1 MPGANYD
8 YSKAFLATGSTA
20 YAFGE
25 LVKPVAGTTLAQAQC
40 ARLAAGTDFV
50 LGVAQENLDVAK
62 VLTGKAFIGVALE
75 GAAKV
80 IFDGGTVP
88 AIGDYMTIGTT
99 TKTRVA
105 RLGTQPAPA
114 GAFQNIQIVGICF
127 SVPAIAG
134 DIFDIW
140 LTPAMRV

>member
-1 MPGANYD
+1 MPGSNYD

-25 LVKPVAGTTLAQAQC
+25 LVKPAVGATLQPAQC
-40 ARLAAGTDFV
+40 ARVSAITDFV

-62 VLTGKAFIGVALE
+62 VLTGKAYIGVALE

-88 AIGDYMTIGTT
+88 AIGDYMTIGSTT
-99 TKTRVA
+99 QTRVK
-105 RLGTQPAPA
+105 RLGTQPANG
-114 GAFQNIQIVGICF
+114 GAFQGFQVVGICF
-127 SVPAIAG
+127 SVPAVAG